1 MMMNLTRSA
10 LADFI
15 LISFLVIIAIT
26 LIIDRIR
33 IIVIE
38 ISREIEKRRYE
49 EQRRKGLLMCQL
61 PTTSTGG
68 GSQVSLS

>member
-1 MMMNLTRSA
+1 MMMMMDLTRSA

-33 IIVIE
+33 IMVIE
-38 ISREIEKRRYE
+38 ISREIEKRRCE
-49 EQRRKGLLMCQL
+49 EQRRK
-61 PTTSTGG
+61 
-68 GSQVSLS
+68 V